1 MDESI
6 DIHRIAINIIVNG
19 LLINSNLIILIIMYI
34 FIIRNNEYE
43 CL

>member
-1 MDESI
+1 MDESV

-19 LLINSNLIILIIMYI
+19 LLINSNLIIFIIMYI

>member
-19 LLINSNLIILIIMYI
+19 LLINSNLIIFIIMYI

>member
-1 MDESI
+1 MEESI

-19 LLINSNLIILIIMYI
+19 LLINSNLLIFIIMYI